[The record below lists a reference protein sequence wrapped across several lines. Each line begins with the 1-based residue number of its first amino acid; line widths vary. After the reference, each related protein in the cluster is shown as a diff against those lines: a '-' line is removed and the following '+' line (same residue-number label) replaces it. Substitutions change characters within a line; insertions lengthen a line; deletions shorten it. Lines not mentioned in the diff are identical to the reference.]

1 MRKQQPITCYPRD
14 STQVRIARSSRISD
28 RHLSYCN
35 ASLKV
40 DKQNNHNH
48 NNNNNNKPKQTN
60 KKNRHHSPESDNM
73 NYLTGNIFSLLNTLF
88 AIQPVLFTFTYFLT

>member
-1 MRKQQPITCYPRD
+1 MKLRLIESLPELMEEEKIACVIFYMYLE
-14 STQVRIARSSRISD
+14 TQVQD
-28 RHLSYCN
+28 FL
-35 ASLKV
+35 L

>member
-1 MRKQQPITCYPRD
+1 MEEEKIACVIFYMYLE
-14 STQVRIARSSRISD
+14 TQVQD
-28 RHLSYCN
+28 FL
-35 ASLKV
+35 L